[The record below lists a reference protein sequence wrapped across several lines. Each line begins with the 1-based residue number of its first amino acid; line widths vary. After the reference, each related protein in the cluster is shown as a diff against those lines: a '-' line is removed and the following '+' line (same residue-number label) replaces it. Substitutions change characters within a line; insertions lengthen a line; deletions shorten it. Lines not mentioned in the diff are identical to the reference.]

1 VLLSLLVVLLP
12 EHPLHLAGDVVVED
26 HDEAESPP
34 PVSEPGHPQQVK
46 QGPERHPDPFVV
58 VYGAQVHFGIAGLF
72 DRIDDSFKRLRVV
85 HGEVGEDLAV
95 QTDVLLCEL
104 AHELGVG
111 NTILTGSCV
120 DPLDPKSTEIA
131 LLGLAVTVSIGQ
143 TLLISVLCY
152 GPDILS
158 GEEISADSLEN
169 LLAASP

>member
-1 VLLSLLVVLLP
+1 M
-12 EHPLHLAGDVVVED
+12 
-26 HDEAESPP
+26 
-34 PVSEPGHPQQVK
+34 
-46 QGPERHPDPFVV
+46 

-120 DPLDPKSTEIA
+120 DPLDPEGAEVA
-131 LLGLAVTVSIGQ
+131 LLRLAVAIGIGQ
-143 TLLISVLCY
+143 TFLVSVLSY

-158 GEEISADSLEN
+158 GEEISAGSLEN
-169 LLAASP
+169 LLAASPRGY